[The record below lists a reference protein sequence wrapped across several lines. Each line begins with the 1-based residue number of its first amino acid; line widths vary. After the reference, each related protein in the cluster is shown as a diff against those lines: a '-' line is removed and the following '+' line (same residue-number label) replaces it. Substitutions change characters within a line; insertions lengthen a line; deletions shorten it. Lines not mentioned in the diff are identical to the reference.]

1 MTLVYYT
8 VITMTLIRGGTQ
20 VYTGAS
26 RSFDS
31 LNDAKV
37 YAKTCLCPS
46 DSRIILKIQSD
57 LSDPT
62 NQRISEIKVVP
73 EGMA

>member
-1 MTLVYYT
+1 MTLDYYT

-31 LNDAKV
+31 LKDAQD
-37 YAKTCLCPS
+37 YSKTCLSPS
-46 DSRIILKIQSD
+46 DFTMILMIRSD

-62 NQRISEIKVVP
+62 NQRISKVAAVP
-73 EGMA
+73 HD